1 MNLLS
6 AVKSIRDLDGIETKT
21 WLNGEWI
28 TLPVQIYDFFNYL
41 TYEMGTLMNVLE
53 AKQYEVLACCCFAV
67 ISHFV
72 AHIKKKSEKVTM
84 FYDQKSGWV
93 ETQRAVSS
101 IFKQINNY
109 CNFSLIGV

>member
-67 ISHFV
+67 IGHFV
-72 AHIKKKSEKVTM
+72 THIKKKSEKVTM

-101 IFKQINNY
+101 IFQQINNY